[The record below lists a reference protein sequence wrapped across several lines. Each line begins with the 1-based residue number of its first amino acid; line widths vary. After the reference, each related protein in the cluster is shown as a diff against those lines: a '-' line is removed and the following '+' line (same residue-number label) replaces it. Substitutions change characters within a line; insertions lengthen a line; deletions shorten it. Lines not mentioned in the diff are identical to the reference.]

1 MSQVQT
7 LLTVVS
13 DLRSLAD
20 SLQTLAGVI
29 GPNEA
34 VQEAKP
40 AAPATPPISIE
51 QVRAVLADKS
61 RSGKTVAVRELLK
74 KFGAAKLSEI
84 DPARYAELLP
94 EAEAL

>member
-20 SLQTLAGVI
+20 SLQKLADVI

-34 VQEAKP
+34 AQE
-40 AAPATPPISIE
+40 AAPATAPPITIE

-61 RSGKTVAVRELLK
+61 RSGKTAGVRELLK
-74 KFGAAKLSEI
+74 KFGAGKLSEI
-84 DPARYAELLP
+84 DPTRYPELLV